1 VTAPVAAEP
10 RHRVDRWFY
19 ISVALLM
26 ILFNGVAFG
35 PSIVNS
41 SGRLGPLTP
50 VVAAHGIVSFAFL
63 LLFLTQV
70 TLVAVGRTAVHRRLG
85 IVGPMLAFVM
95 IVLGHVMSIELA
107 RRGYDLSGDL
117 QRFDT
122 AGGQPPPTLGQGL
135 AINVSLFGSFG
146 ILVGAGIW
154 YRHRPAIHKRLMLL
168 AIVGVLPGPPFAH
181 PFSVTWPPSSNCPSR
196 SFFCQ

>member
-1 VTAPVAAEP
+1 MREHATAVTAPVAAGP

-26 ILFNGVAFG
+26 ILFNVVAFG
-35 PSIVNS
+35 PSIVNL

-70 TLVAVGRTAVHRRLG
+70 TLVATGRTAVHRRLG

-95 IVLGHVMSIELA
+95 IVLGLVMSIELA
-107 RRGYDLSGDL
+107 RRG
-117 QRFDT
+117 
-122 AGGQPPPTLGQGL
+122 
-135 AINVSLFGSFG
+135 
-146 ILVGAGIW
+146 
-154 YRHRPAIHKRLMLL
+154 
-168 AIVGVLPGPPFAH
+168 
-181 PFSVTWPPSSNCPSR
+181 
-196 SFFCQ
+196 